1 MSSMTGKNIKI
12 SVFGQ
17 SHSEAIG
24 VVIDGLPTG
33 TKLDMDEIYAFMA
46 RRAPGNNAFS
56 TTRKEA
62 DKPEILSG
70 LAEGYTCGAPLC
82 AVIKNTNTRSGDYS
96 NLKDCPRPSHADFAA
111 SIRYDGFNDV
121 AGGGHFSGRLTAP
134 LCFAGAVC
142 MQILKQK
149 EIEIKAHIY
158 SIADVKDTPF
168 DLVDITDEDIASKDF
183 PVINDEQGE
192 LMQKKILRAKED
204 ADSVG
209 GIIECAVTGV
219 KAGYG
224 SPMFDGIENIVAKNI
239 FAVPAVKGIEFGN
252 GFDCTQLLGSEN
264 NDPYRIENGNV
275 VTETNN
281 SGGITGGISTGMP
294 IVFRVAVKPTPS
306 IGKEQKSV
314 SLSKSENAD
323 LIIKGRHDPCIVQR
337 AVPVIEA
344 VAAISILDIISEEN

>member
-149 EIEIKAHIY
+149 NIEIKAHIY

-183 PVINDEQGE
+183 PVINDEQGK

-306 IGKEQKSV
+306 IGKAQKSV

>member
-70 LAEGYTCGAPLC
+70 LSEGYTCGAPLC

-142 MQILKQK
+142 TQILKQK

-183 PVINDEQGE
+183 PVINDEQGK
-192 LMQKKILRAKED
+192 LMQERILEAKSQ

-306 IGKEQKSV
+306 IGKAQKSV

>member
-1 MSSMTGKNIKI
+1 MSSMTGKMIKI

-33 TKLDMDEIYAFMA
+33 IKLDFDEIYAFMA

-56 TTRKEA
+56 TARKEA

-70 LAEGYTCGAPLC
+70 LADGFTCGAPLC

-111 SIRYDGFNDV
+111 NIRYNGFNDV

-149 EIEIKAHIY
+149 GIEIKAHIY

-168 DLVDITDEDIASKDF
+168 DLVNITDEDITSKDF
-183 PVINDEQGE
+183 PVINDEQGK
-192 LMQKKILRAKED
+192 LMQEKILEAKSE

-224 SPMFDGIENIVAKNI
+224 SPMFDGIENIIAKNI
-239 FAVPAVKGIEFGN
+239 FGVPAVKGIEFGN
-252 GFDCTQLLGSEN
+252 GFDCTLLKGSEN
-264 NDPYRIENGNV
+264 NDPYRIKDGKI

-294 IVFRVAVKPTPS
+294 IVFKVAMKPTPS

-314 SLSKSENAD
+314 SLSKNENTD
-323 LIIKGRHDPCIVQR
+323 LVISGRHDPCIVQR

-344 VAAISILDIISEEN
+344 VAAISILDIISEET

>member
-33 TKLDMDEIYAFMA
+33 IKLDFEEIYAFMA

-62 DKPEILSG
+62 DKPEIISG

-111 SIRYDGFNDV
+111 SIRYNGFNDI

-149 EIEIKAHIY
+149 GIDIKAHIY
-158 SIADVKDTPF
+158 SIADIKDTPF
-168 DLVDITDEDIASKDF
+168 DLVSITSEHIASKDF
-183 PVINDEQGE
+183 PVINDAQGK
-192 LMQKKILRAKED
+192 LMQDKILEAKVQ

-224 SPMFDGIENIVAKNI
+224 SPMFDGIENIIAKNI
-239 FAVPAVKGIEFGN
+239 FGVPAVKGIEFGN
-252 GFDCTQLLGSEN
+252 GFDCTLLKGSEN
-264 NDPYRIENGNV
+264 NDSYRIKDGKI

-294 IVFRVAVKPTPS
+294 IVFKVAMKPTPS

-314 SLSKSENAD
+314 SLSKNENAD
-323 LIIKGRHDPCIVQR
+323 LIINGRHDPCIVQR

-344 VAAISILDIISEEN
+344 VAAISILDIISEAN